1 MKKRLLIALCC
12 LVLLM
17 QMLPIV
23 PMAETVDKGAAP
35 KEFYY
40 CREALKTLENSDAL
54 LFAYDSIVAGIDAC
68 AEEITVSNNQYKISP
83 AEFEMVLEATRRDH
97 TEQFWMGG
105 SYTPN
110 HDGSV
115 FWSLEPTYTMKGAE
129 LQDAK
134 AAFEQAINLMLA
146 RLSPEMS
153 EYEKEKALHD
163 MLASQIVY
171 DSNRETA
178 PNAHNAYGAL
188 VEGRAV
194 CEGYAESLQCLLHRV
209 GIQSVEI
216 FGYGINP
223 TTGIGE
229 PHAWNAVRIDGEYY
243 LVDLT
248 WNDQPN
254 ILLHAYF
261 NQTSA
266 IMREDHDQWIIGQNA
281 NNEILT
287 CEVFDLPVCT
297 ATKENYFTKENL
309 RIQNYTAESIGKL
322 LKENNLSVSLF
333 IDSDLRSFQEWYKQ
347 NIVDIAT
354 AAGVS
359 GEFQYGS
366 TYIGRE
372 IRIYIETCQHE
383 DVTLVEAKP
392 ATCDADGNIA
402 YLTCKDCQKIFQT
415 EKGADGK
422 YVEIIN
428 RDSVKVLSIGHNWSV
443 RDTENEAT
451 FVSRATNCQEHD
463 TYWYICSACG
473 KMSDTYTFTTV
484 AGAHVDANGDKVC
497 DLCGDGDKPFDF
509 GAILD
514 FVLANPVILGGGGGA
529 ILLAI
534 LIAIIRKARG

>member
-23 PMAETVDKGAAP
+23 PLAETVDKGAAP

-68 AEEITVSNNQYKISP
+68 AEEIIVSNNQYKISP

-105 SYTPN
+105 SYTPS
-110 HDGSV
+110 HDGEV
-115 FWSLEPTYTMKGAE
+115 FWSLKPTYLMMGAE

-134 AAFEQAINLMLA
+134 AAFEQAISLMLA

-153 EYEKEKALHD
+153 QYEMEKALHD

-171 DSNRETA
+171 DGSA

-223 TTGIGE
+223 STGLGE
-229 PHAWNAVRIDGEYY
+229 PHAWNAVCIDDYYY

-248 WNDQPN
+248 WNDQQN

-261 NQTSA
+261 NQTTE
-266 IMREDHDQWIIGQNA
+266 IMDEDHDQWIIGQNA

-297 ATKENYFTKENL
+297 ETEANYFTKENL

-333 IDSDLRSFQEWYKQ
+333 IDSDLAAFKAWYEK

-359 GEFQYGS
+359 GEFLFGS
-366 TYIGRE
+366 TNIGRE
-372 IRIYIETCQHE
+372 IRIYIETCLHE
-383 DVTLVEAKP
+383 NMTFVEAKS
-392 ATCDADGNIA
+392 ATCNEDGHTA
-402 YLTCKDCQKIFQT
+402 YYVCQEKDC
-415 EKGADGK
+415 GK
-422 YVEIIN
+422 WFTDSTAKSEIVN

-443 RDTENEAT
+443 RDTENEAAL
-451 FVSRATNCQEHD
+451 VSRATNCQEHD

-473 KMSDTYTFTTV
+473 EMSDTYTFTTV
-484 AGAHVDANGDKVC
+484 AGAHVDANGDKIC
-497 DLCGDGDKPFDF
+497 DLCGDGEQPFDF

-514 FVLANPVILGGGGGA
+514 FLLANPIILGGGGGA
-529 ILLAI
+529 ILLAV